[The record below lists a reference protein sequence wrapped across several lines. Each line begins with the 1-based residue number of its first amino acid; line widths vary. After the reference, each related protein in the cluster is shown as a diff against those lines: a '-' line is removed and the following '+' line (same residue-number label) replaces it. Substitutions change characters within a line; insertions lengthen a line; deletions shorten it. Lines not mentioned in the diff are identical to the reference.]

1 MSLIAIKSIQRLRL
15 SETGRRICSTS
26 GRAMDFHDLNF
37 DPVVWRS
44 NDLATTPVSEFRD
57 RGFVLIDQ
65 LINQD
70 YAAELC
76 RRLDVVLDSED
87 GSGDV
92 GKPDKVPVLTQ
103 GQRGA
108 ATASINNKKQNGK
121 KSKSDGDSQQ
131 HVTAL
136 PSKRTLQVINIW
148 KADTAFRNLVLS
160 PSLGQAVADLAGWSS
175 GARVINDQVWAKP
188 PGSSALTFHRDSAYF
203 DLVPND
209 IATVWVA
216 LDDMRNPTV
225 GPLQYVQKSHLWNDN
240 HSGGTE
246 GFFQKNNHRWMCI
259 QAYKRHLGSFSFK
272 DACENNSDFNDTEE
286 LLKSQTISVSVPVGG
301 AGIHDG
307 RLWHG
312 SDRNQSQGP
321 RRGLGIHFA
330 PADAT
335 FRDYA
340 GGKTLAHKIASQSDK
355 LHSADLP
362 HELFPITF
370 TR

>member
-1 MSLIAIKSIQRLRL
+1 
-15 SETGRRICSTS
+15 
-26 GRAMDFHDLNF
+26 MDIHDLNF
-37 DPVVWRS
+37 DPVLWRS
-44 NDLATTPVSEFRD
+44 KDLATSESEFHD
-57 RGFVLIDQ
+57 RGFVLVDK

-76 RRLDVVLDSED
+76 QRLDVVLDSED

-92 GKPDKVPVLTQ
+92 GKPDKVPALTQ
-103 GQRGA
+103 GHRDA
-108 ATASINNKKQNGK
+108 AIASTKNKRQNGK
-121 KSKSDGDSQQ
+121 KSKPDGDPHQQ
-131 HVTAL
+131 SHVTTR

-209 IATVWVA
+209 IVTVWVA
-216 LDDMRNPTV
+216 LDDMRNPAV
-225 GPLQYVQKSHLWNDN
+225 GPLQYVQKSHRWNDN

-272 DACENNSDFNDTEE
+272 DACENNYDFDNTEE
-286 LLKSQTISVSVPVGG
+286 FLKSQTISVSVPIGG

-340 GGKTLAHKIASQSDK
+340 GGKTLAHKIAGQSDK
-355 LHSADLP
+355 LQSADLP
-362 HELFPITF
+362 HELFPITYN
-370 TR
+370 R

>member
-1 MSLIAIKSIQRLRL
+1 M
-15 SETGRRICSTS
+15 SETGRRIDSTS
-26 GRAMDFHDLNF
+26 GRVMDFHDLDF

-44 NDLATTPVSEFRD
+44 KDLAAPESEFRD
-57 RGFVLIDQ
+57 RGFVLVDQ

-92 GKPDKVPVLTQ
+92 GKPDKVPALTQ

-108 ATASINNKKQNGK
+108 TAASAHNKNPRGK
-121 KSKSDGDSQQ
+121 NSKSDGVPQRHP
-131 HVTAL
+131 HVTTL

-148 KADTAFRNLVLS
+148 KADTAFRSLVLS

-216 LDDMRNPTV
+216 LDDMRNPSV
-225 GPLQYVQKSHLWNDN
+225 GPLQYVQKSHLWNDH

-272 DACENNSDFNDTEE
+272 DACENNYDFNDTEE
-286 LLKSQTISVSVPVGG
+286 FLKSQTISVSVPVGG

-312 SDRNQSQGP
+312 SDRNQTQGP

-330 PADAT
+330 PAEAA

-340 GGKTLAHKIASQSDK
+340 GGKTLAHKIANQADK
-355 LHSADLP
+355 LHSPDLAR
-362 HELFPITF
+362 ELFPITF